1 MIEWLAAAT
10 ILLVF
15 LALLPRMLRRA
26 KAAPPGKGGG
36 SVMIAIGI
44 AFSMIFDAKATQATE
59 LIARKKDIGD
69 SEEGESG
76 EKP

>member
-1 MIEWLAAAT
+1 MIEWLVAAAV
-10 ILLVF
+10 LLVF

-26 KAAPPGKGGG
+26 KPATRKGGG
-36 SVMIAIGI
+36 SMMIAIGI
-44 AFSMIFDAKATQATE
+44 AFSMIFDAKASESIE

-69 SEEGESG
+69 GEDESG